1 MPIDDAE
8 DLHLQLPATA
18 LKALALPPALDCG
31 PLSPLA
37 RLPMPDGPAD
47 PQALHAALEQA
58 DAGTALATALDPGLL
73 VTLLLDDPEQ
83 PALASWIYPDPG
95 GSGEGWRVEV
105 EDDVL
110 GLGGPVRLDEI
121 AAALH
126 AWLEPAGVAALAPMR
141 LGLKAAEAWTLLA
154 LVDAWEGLQHL
165 RRGLRLP
172 GPPLALS
179 RGDLVQAWTMACDS
193 GRRGYAVARARW
205 LCPDQAPPDF
215 EATLSPVLDALEQ
228 AGLLVQLPGTAE
240 RADDTTLLPTG
251 SLAALCRLLAGAR
264 GFGLLRAEASPGQV
278 RLGVQ
283 LGWRSPAGIA
293 LLDLSRLGEDHAEL
307 LLCGPA
313 VAVPLLG
320 VLLAARAAPVD
331 DGRLRRRRDE
341 LHARWHGPAATPEA
355 APPPLPTAPAGP
367 VARQCIQCGAAVG
380 AAARFCGSCGAKL

>member
-8 DLHLQLPATA
+8 GLHLLLPVTA

-37 RLPMPDGPAD
+37 RIPMPAAPAD
-47 PQALHAALEQA
+47 PQALRAALEQA
-58 DAGTALATALDPGLL
+58 DAGTALATLLDPGLL
-73 VTLLLDDPEQ
+73 VTLLLDDPLQ

-105 EDDVL
+105 EGEVL
-110 GLGGPVRLDEI
+110 GIGGPVQLTEI
-121 AAALH
+121 AVALQ
-126 AWLEPAGVAALAPMR
+126 AWLDPAGVAALAPIR
-141 LGLKAAEAWTLLA
+141 LGFKAAEAWTLLA

-179 RGDLVQAWTMACDS
+179 RGDLLQAWTMACAS

-205 LCPDQAPPDF
+205 LCPDQAPPDV
-215 EATLSPVLDALEQ
+215 EVTLSPVLDALEQ

-240 RADDTTLLPTG
+240 RADDCTLLPTG
-251 SLAALCRLLAGAR
+251 SLAALCRLLAEAR
-264 GFGLLRAEASPGQV
+264 GFGLLRAESTPGQV
-278 RLGVQ
+278 RLDAQ

-293 LLDLSRLGEDHAEL
+293 VMDLSRLAEDHAEL
-307 LLCGPA
+307 LLCGPE

-320 VLLAARAAPVD
+320 HLLTAHAAPAD

-341 LHARWHGPAATPEA
+341 LHARSGVAALRADPARLH
-355 APPPLPTAPAGP
+355 APAPTSRHCSQCGVSLSPTA
-367 VARQCIQCGAAVG
+367 RYCGN
-380 AAARFCGSCGAKL
+380 CGAKR